1 MNFVF
6 PFWQSKIFDF
16 VLPSTTLCFALH
28 FSWGEKK
35 PVTGRTRHQI
45 IETSRRAVSGM
56 RQVASGKCQCE
67 WQDSVGSALR
77 SEWQRQVQRVALY
90 YAYSQGNNNKNNN
103 SRRNSN
109 RPRSG
114 ASSSNLA
121 CHLNELN
128 EELINHAHIS
138 HSYATKQLAATN
150 QSPPTEQDPEP
161 GHSFTRPSEP
171 RTIHQS
177 INQLP
182 PPLCMWPEMLLS
194 KHLQP
199 IFGSGFKVLVYIR
212 WRVPLANMIDEH
224 VQTLVQSA
232 KLPTGF
238 TSNECRDWCTSWI
251 TSAGADDDYDKRV
264 EYVEKRG
271 QRNQ

>member
-1 MNFVF
+1 MNWAALNWFGWLFSLLSPVLVE
-6 PFWQSKIFDF
+6 WQAGNQATTGAGGMS
-16 VLPSTTLCFALH
+16 VSGPSRVRHLFALSRWILQGFNPIYEFRFSFLAKQNIWFCFAVDHALLCAS
-28 FSWGEKK
+28 FFMRRKK
-35 PVTGRTRHQI
+35 PATGRTRHQI
-45 IETSRRAVSGM
+45 AETSRRAVSGM

-90 YAYSQGNNNKNNN
+90 YAYSQGNNNNNNN

-128 EELINHAHIS
+128 KELINHAHIS

-150 QSPPTEQDPEP
+150 QSPSTEQDPEP

-177 INQLP
+177 INQ
-182 PPLCMWPEMLLS
+182 
-194 KHLQP
+194 
-199 IFGSGFKVLVYIR
+199 
-212 WRVPLANMIDEH
+212 
-224 VQTLVQSA
+224 
-232 KLPTGF
+232 
-238 TSNECRDWCTSWI
+238 
-251 TSAGADDDYDKRV
+251 
-264 EYVEKRG
+264 
-271 QRNQ
+271 